1 MMKALS
7 LGGSVLRQCGAEG
20 GELRDGAA
28 PQRDT
33 LRGHAGEGVSRGAP
47 DAPPDPHLSMV
58 TPAGVVG
65 TL

>member
-7 LGGSVLRQCGAEG
+7 LGGSVLCQCGAEG

-33 LRGHAGEGVSRGAP
+33 LRGGVQGRGKAEG
-47 DAPPDPHLSMV
+47 PPMP
-58 TPAGVVG
+58 PP
-65 TL
+65 TLT